1 MKFLTGLFSRSPKDP
16 EKKKNF
22 EMVKSVKKLVKEK
35 KYAQA
40 LETGKNYLQKVPHN
54 HDMLFVVGGIYY
66 IQQKYKTAIS
76 YFEKALEIGSY
87 DVEVLALKANSH
99 YFIGEIKNA
108 LQCCDRIVE
117 IDPKN
122 KAVSE
127 LLEKIRS

>member
-1 MKFLTGLFSRSPKDP
+1 MFLTGLFSRSPKHP
-16 EKKKNF
+16 EKKKNV
-22 EMVKSVKKLVKEK
+22 EMVKSVKTLVKEK

-40 LETGKNYLQKVPHN
+40 LETGRKYLQKVPHN
-54 HDMLFVVGGIYY
+54 HDMLFIVGGIYY
-66 IQQKYKTAIS
+66 MQQKYKTAIS

-87 DVEVLALKANSH
+87 DVEVLTLKANSH

-122 KAVSE
+122 KSVLE
-127 LLEKIRS
+127 LREKIKS